1 MIHRRLIF
9 ATFSVATA
17 WLALTACGGGAA
29 PIDPLEVGDPA
40 RGQEFFETGADVLGT
55 PCEGCHS
62 LDGVDGEHGP
72 TLQGISERAGERVP
86 GMNAEEYLRQSIL
99 EPGAYLVEGYE
110 DEMEPFYELLL
121 TEDDIDDIVAYLLTQ

>member
-1 MIHRRLIF
+1 MNRKQLNLS
-9 ATFSVATA
+9 TLVVATA
-17 WLALTACGGGAA
+17 AMALAACGGGA
-29 PIDPLEVGDPA
+29 PIDPLDVGDPA

-55 PCEGCHS
+55 PCEACHS

-72 TLQGISERAGERVP
+72 SLQGISERAGERVQR
-86 GMNAEEYLRQSIL
+86 MDAVEYLRQSLL

-121 TEDDIDDIVAYLLTQ
+121 TEEDINDIVAYLLTQ